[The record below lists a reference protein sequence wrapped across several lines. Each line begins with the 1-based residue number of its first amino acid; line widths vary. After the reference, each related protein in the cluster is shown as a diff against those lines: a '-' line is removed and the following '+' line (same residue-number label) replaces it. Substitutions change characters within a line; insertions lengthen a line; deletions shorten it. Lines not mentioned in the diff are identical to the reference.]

1 MSCFEWDENKN
12 RANQKKH
19 HVSFEVATLIFDDPD
34 IISILDERFDYA
46 EDRWIS
52 IGLALGRVEL
62 VVAHTVMEN
71 EDGEE
76 IIRIISARKATAA
89 EKEKYL
95 CGVN

>member
-12 RANQKKH
+12 RTNQNKH
-19 HVSFEVATLIFDDPD
+19 RVSFEVASLIFDDPN
-34 IISILDERFDYA
+34 IISILDERFDYP
-46 EDRWIS
+46 EERWIS
-52 IGLALGRVEL
+52 LGLASNRVEL

-76 IIRIISARKATAA
+76 VIRIISARRATNA

-95 CGVN
+95 RGDS